1 MRMMDAIV
9 KPAAAPG
16 LELRQ
21 VPVPVPGPGEV
32 LIKIHK
38 TAICGTDV
46 HIYDWNEWSAQ
57 HVKPPMVI
65 GHEYVGEIAEMG
77 PGVTGLEIGQRV
89 SGEGHITCGHCR
101 NCHNG
106 NIQWCKDTISV
117 GVDRDG
123 AFAEY
128 VCIPASN
135 VIRIDPS
142 LDEDVVAM
150 FDAVG
155 NATHTA
161 LMFNL
166 VGEDVLITGAG
177 PIGVLATA
185 ICKYAGARRV
195 IVTDLNDYRLA
206 LAHKMGADAVVNTG
220 RDDLEEAMRA
230 QGLVEGFDVGLEM
243 SGSGAAL
250 KQMLSVMRNGGK
262 ISLLGLGNGPINL
275 DMNLIIGKGLTL
287 QGIYG
292 RKLDNWHQMS
302 YMVQGGLDLT
312 PAITHRFHY
321 TEFEKGYAQRQIRKS
336 NPGLDEEIRR
346 QAMKTA
352 FEQFQAELDAIREAG
367 TYREERIITTPQRSR
382 IDTTKANGVVNM
394 CANNYLGLSDN
405 PRLIAAAKASYD
417 KWGFGLSSVRF
428 ICGTQEIHKELERK
442 IADFVGMEDA
452 ILYSSCFD
460 ANGGLF
466 EVLLGAEDAIIS
478 DELNHASI
486 IDGVRLCK
494 AKRYRYKNNDMD
506 DLKKQLE
513 DARATGCK
521 RIMIATDGVFSM
533 DGYIA
538 NLKGICD
545 LADEYDALVMVDD
558 SHAVGFMGEHGRGTP
573 EYCGVMG
580 RVDILTGTFGKAMGG
595 ASGGYTAS
603 KKEVVDLL
611 RQKSRP
617 YLFSNSLA
625 PAICAATIET
635 INMLNE
641 STALRDK
648 VHENANYFRAGME
661 KLGFDLLPG
670 EHPIVPVMLYDPK
683 VANEFASRMLEKGVY
698 VVGFCYPVVP
708 KGRDRVRTQISA
720 GHTKEDL
727 DFAIKCFGEVK
738 KEMGI

>member
-77 PGVTGLEIGQRV
+77 PGVTGFEIGQRV

-106 NIQWCKDTISV
+106 NIQWCKDTRSV

-128 VCIPASN
+128 VCIPATN
-135 VIRIDPS
+135 VIRFDPS

-177 PIGVLATA
+177 PIGILATA

-195 IVTDLNDYRLA
+195 IVTDLNDYRLG
-206 LAHKMGADAVVNTG
+206 LAHKMGADAVVNTS
-220 RDDLEEAMRA
+220 RDNLEEAMSKE
-230 QGLVEGFDVGLEM
+230 GLVEGFDVGLEM

-321 TEFEKGYAQRQIRKS
+321 TEFEKGFEAMHSGRSGKVI
-336 NPGLDEEIRR
+336 LDW
-346 QAMKTA
+346 
-352 FEQFQAELDAIREAG
+352 
-367 TYREERIITTPQRSR
+367 
-382 IDTTKANGVVNM
+382 TK
-394 CANNYLGLSDN
+394 
-405 PRLIAAAKASYD
+405 K
-417 KWGFGLSSVRF
+417 
-428 ICGTQEIHKELERK
+428 
-442 IADFVGMEDA
+442 
-452 ILYSSCFD
+452 
-460 ANGGLF
+460 
-466 EVLLGAEDAIIS
+466 
-478 DELNHASI
+478 
-486 IDGVRLCK
+486 
-494 AKRYRYKNNDMD
+494 
-506 DLKKQLE
+506 
-513 DARATGCK
+513 
-521 RIMIATDGVFSM
+521 
-533 DGYIA
+533 
-538 NLKGICD
+538 
-545 LADEYDALVMVDD
+545 
-558 SHAVGFMGEHGRGTP
+558 
-573 EYCGVMG
+573 
-580 RVDILTGTFGKAMGG
+580 
-595 ASGGYTAS
+595 
-603 KKEVVDLL
+603 
-611 RQKSRP
+611 
-617 YLFSNSLA
+617 
-625 PAICAATIET
+625 
-635 INMLNE
+635 
-641 STALRDK
+641 
-648 VHENANYFRAGME
+648 
-661 KLGFDLLPG
+661 
-670 EHPIVPVMLYDPK
+670 
-683 VANEFASRMLEKGVY
+683 
-698 VVGFCYPVVP
+698 
-708 KGRDRVRTQISA
+708 
-720 GHTKEDL
+720 
-727 DFAIKCFGEVK
+727 
-738 KEMGI
+738 